1 MLFALL
7 WIFIFYKDF
16 TASSFKLP
24 KDEGTLK
31 RSNSQVDLNSAEIP
45 QDLTAEP
52 ICLPDSRSSEE
63 KAKHTEE
70 PVNEELHVRVSTS
83 DFEDDME
90 GKFGRK
96 NKDAVSEKR
105 QAALPIS
112 GGVRRLLQ
120 SRKNQRQIKYAT
132 YSPKRSGSTLSRNSY
147 YDNVDDNDYPK
158 RNGERSLQGNDLA
171 YSQDGYIQDSDI
183 VNNQNR
189 KISSS
194 EICVEG
200 LSTPGSIDNPVI
212 SATTNGSRTSSP
224 RRFVGPGSNSTSPRN
239 ASSVDSHSPSLPLGP
254 GVLKSAKFIEDNAA
268 NFELAN
274 TIRIAGNHHETMN
287 GNFISPNRA
296 MTLKYGNSA
305 GGRLENGAGNAP
317 KTKRSHS
324 FNTRT
329 TNSLSND
336 NNVDRLER
344 YNEEDNTLVQDYEAH
359 LRNITDNSDS
369 GFDGTLPES
378 ESCTNHSASMG
389 QGPLLPKWRKR
400 KTFGSD
406 SGSSSG
412 VRGDNGT
419 MTSSEG
425 RHSQHDVDF
434 LDSTD
439 GKDFY
444 IRDEDDHVE
453 EEEEESQ
460 SLSSLHS
467 QTSCYQQGGATRK
480 AGWLN
485 VKSMLVQRKRKLERA
500 TKRSWKEYWVCLKGT
515 MLLFYTCSEK
525 TAPDENSEPRHILV
539 VEDGLAQAVPEH
551 PKRDNIFCLS
561 TAFGDAYLL
570 QANNQIELENW
581 VTAIHSACSS
591 AFARQHGKDDT
602 LRLLKSQNQKL
613 EDQIDQEN
621 KTKKM
626 AELQLMTVSDAK
638 NRLAIVNQISQWEQN
653 LEKLHLEL
661 YRLRCY
667 STSLQGT
674 ELPNPKTLLAC
685 VGKQT
690 KAHLGR
696 LGFFSVSSFHALVSA
711 RNPAGIQGRFT
722 KPKSKK
728 QKSFFGTLKKH
739 KDKSSSQ
746 HCDTSSTSTPVAGE
760 HEDVEPDF
768 EDEEEALEF
777 EDTGQSFDEDTL
789 VSHNESTTSDQ
800 LSEGSLVKVLLPDDQ
815 SSMVTVRP
823 GMTVH
828 DLLISSCTNRKMDYH
843 NYYVRFKV
851 AMRYGANY
859 NIPDKTAIL
868 SDEKYDEI
876 EICTKSIHQ
885 VELYKVD
892 ESGTFGLSLEAEL
905 GDDIEQE
912 DQLCVFISSLESG
925 GLAYHQDL
933 QVGDEILVFNG
944 RVVCDLDMLYIENL
958 LQTST
963 SLTLTVRS
971 CRSVFAQTQA
981 MQDTNRYIDQLTCP
995 PPPLQTR
1002 LTDEMID
1009 TLIVPSPAAYEDQED
1024 EDQSSESSTNPSI
1037 PGRDGTPLPPASF
1050 DTVTDS
1056 ISNGKE
1062 KPPLDNKQIEQLMK
1076 NAEQVTE
1083 FCRTLEF
1090 RQSVRRNNFTRS
1102 VGARESQLI
1111 DMPPLEVLQAAQKL
1125 RKVITELLDTERA
1138 YVRDL
1143 NCLVSRYLEPLQNEA
1158 FLSADEIDA
1167 LFGNIKEII
1176 KFQTTFLKSL
1186 EDPISK
1192 QQNFSTLDNP
1202 DDFKRILFS
1211 LGGSFLY
1218 YMEHFKLYSAF
1229 CACHSRSQKILDPA
1243 KGNSALMQFLEAR
1256 NPKQQHSASLAS
1268 YLIKP
1273 IQRVLKYPL
1282 LLSEM
1287 RTHLDRDSYEHY
1299 HLSEAL
1305 KGMNK
1310 VAEHINDMMRVHEE
1324 YGAVFDT
1331 LVAEQFHIKKEIAG
1345 SKVHELAMDDL
1356 VKYENM
1362 TWLNCH
1368 DDLPKYKKG
1377 REPEVTVFV
1386 FRPAVVIICKERSRK
1401 KSMVKLSGTGTLK
1414 GNPEDLIKFK
1424 WMVPISA
1431 MQVKETCLSET
1442 DYLSLWEL
1450 VHLKGE
1456 GKTEKVFQFSFC
1468 SSDLRNSFLKVLRQT
1483 LRDYHRSKTTPGGGS
1498 KFNIKKNYTPYGGK
1512 RFENL
1517 GRNKRTLRKTM
1528 AKSDGGSSAGQ
1539 SEAGSLG
1546 SEERSSESGSHRSDP
1561 NYDDTD
1567 STGTG
1572 RGSFD
1577 HDRREPSSIII
1588 TSLQRQ
1594 ESEGSLNC
1602 NGNNSLQRGTSC
1614 DSSIPNSPASPGVPP
1629 FTPTSH
1635 ASHPNTRHSED
1646 PLRTLTPE
1654 SSAVT
1659 QGSKGPHRPLTL
1671 DLSLVHA
1678 QQQASTPSE
1687 PYTPNLED
1695 IRARLAEIEMA
1706 VEDHH

>member
-1 MLFALL
+1 
-7 WIFIFYKDF
+7 
-16 TASSFKLP
+16 
-24 KDEGTLK
+24 
-31 RSNSQVDLNSAEIP
+31 
-45 QDLTAEP
+45 
-52 ICLPDSRSSEE
+52 
-63 KAKHTEE
+63 
-70 PVNEELHVRVSTS
+70 
-83 DFEDDME
+83 ME

-96 NKDAVSEKR
+96 NKEAASEKR

-147 YDNVDDNDYPK
+147 YDNVDDNDYPR

-171 YSQDGYIQDSDI
+171 YSQDGYIQDCEV

-189 KISSS
+189 KVNSS

-200 LSTPGSIDNPVI
+200 LSTPGSIDNTVI

-224 RRFVGPGSNSTSPRN
+224 RRYVGTGSNSTSPRS
-239 ASSVDSHSPSLPLGP
+239 ASTVDVNTHSPSLPLGP

-287 GNFISPNRA
+287 GNFISPNRSR
-296 MTLKYGNSA
+296 TLKYGNNA
-305 GGRLENGAGNAP
+305 GGHSENGTGNTP

-344 YNEEDNTLVQDYEAH
+344 YREEDNTLVQDYEAH
-359 LRNITDNSDS
+359 LRIIQDNSDS
-369 GFDGTLPES
+369 GFDGTLPEG
-378 ESCTNHSASMG
+378 ESSTNHSMSI
-389 QGPLLPKWRKR
+389 GPGALLPKWRKR

-412 VRGDNGT
+412 MRGDTGT
-419 MTSSEG
+419 LTSSEG
-425 RHSQHDVDF
+425 RLSQHDVDF
-434 LDSTD
+434 MDSTD
-439 GKDFY
+439 GKDFF
-444 IRDEDDHVE
+444 IRDEDDHVG

-460 SLSSLHS
+460 SLNSLHS

-500 TKRSWKEYWVCLKGT
+500 NKRSWKEYWVCLKGT
-515 MLLFYTCSEK
+515 MLLFYACSEK

-570 QANNQIELENW
+570 QADNQIELENW

-602 LRLLKSQNQKL
+602 LRLLRSQNQKL
-613 EDQIDQEN
+613 EAQIDQEN

-626 AELQLMTVSDAK
+626 AGLQLMTVSDAK

-746 HCDTSSTSTPVAGE
+746 NGDASSTSTPVAGE
-760 HEDVEPDF
+760 QDDLEPDF
-768 EDEEEALEF
+768 YDEEEALEF
-777 EDTGQSFDEDTL
+777 EEAGQAFDEETL
-789 VSHNESTTSDQ
+789 VSHNESTASDQ
-800 LSEGSLVKVLLPDDQ
+800 LNEGTLVKVLLPDDQ

-823 GMTVH
+823 GMTVQ

-843 NYYVRFKV
+843 NYYVRFKL
-851 AMRYGANY
+851 ALRFGANY
-859 NIPDKTAIL
+859 TIPDKTAIL
-868 SDEKYDEI
+868 YDEKYDEI

-892 ESGTFGLSLEAEL
+892 ETGTFGCSLEAEL

-971 CRSVFAQTQA
+971 CRSMFSQTQA

-1009 TLIVPSPAAYEDQED
+1009 TLIVPAPAAYEQQEEEEQTSD
-1024 EDQSSESSTNPSI
+1024 SSINPPSLS
-1037 PGRDGTPLPPASF
+1037 GDTSTPLPPASF
-1050 DTVTDS
+1050 DTVTDGTTRS
-1056 ISNGKE
+1056 GVNGQDKA
-1062 KPPLDNKQIEQLMK
+1062 PLDNKQIEQLMK

-1083 FCRTLEF
+1083 FCRTLEI
-1090 RQSVRRNNFTRS
+1090 RQSVRRNNVTRS
-1102 VGARESQLI
+1102 VGARESQLV
-1111 DMPPLEVLQAAQKL
+1111 DMPALEVLQAAQKL
-1125 RKVITELLDTERA
+1125 RKVIMELLDTEKT

-1176 KFQTTFLKSL
+1176 KFQTGFLKSL

-1192 QQNFSTLDNP
+1192 EPNFSTLDSP
-1202 DDFKRILFS
+1202 DEFKRILFS

-1331 LVAEQFHIKKEIAG
+1331 LVAEQFHVKKEIAG

-1386 FRPAVVIICKERSRK
+1386 FRPAVVIVCKERSRK

-1414 GNPEDLIKFK
+1414 GNPEDTIKFK

-1431 MQVKETCLSET
+1431 MQVKETCISET

-1450 VHLKGE
+1450 VHLKAE
-1456 GKTEKVFQFSFC
+1456 GKTEKVFQFSSH
-1468 SSDLRNSFLKVLRQT
+1468 SSDLRNSFVKAIRQT
-1483 LRDYHRSKTTPGGGS
+1483 LRDYHRSKNTPGGGS

-1517 GRNKRTLRKTM
+1517 GRNKRTLRKT
-1528 AKSDGGSSAGQ
+1528 ATKSDGGSSAGH

-1546 SEERSSESGSHRSDP
+1546 SEERSSESGSHRSDL

-1567 STGTG
+1567 STSTG
-1572 RGSFD
+1572 RGSCD
-1577 HDRREPSSIII
+1577 HDRRESGSIII

-1594 ESEGSLNC
+1594 ESEGTLNC
-1602 NGNNSLQRGTSC
+1602 NGNNSLNRQMSS
-1614 DSSIPNSPASPGVPP
+1614 DSGVPNSPASAGVPP
-1629 FTPTSH
+1629 FNTPTVR
-1635 ASHPNTRHSED
+1635 ASHPNSLYPED

-1654 SSAVT
+1654 TSAVAH
-1659 QGSKGPHRPLTL
+1659 GRKGPNRPLTL

-1678 QQQASTPSE
+1678 QQETNTSSE